1 LYICIGK
8 LQRQWFFSCN
18 TNIYSMKLKAGLLL
32 VIVAVITLEATF
44 IIQYHYSQKEIK
56 KEASLRAAGELKSA
70 ENKIMDVVNQAE
82 AAVRNSIWVAEWCLE
97 TPDSLERIPQ
107 RIVSE
112 NPVVVGSTMALVPG
126 YNEKYPFYA
135 PYAMRDLETGEMRML
150 SLATKEYDYPS
161 SEWFTKPI
169 EMDDSYWSEPYF
181 DENGGDILMT
191 TFSMPVKDRNGKIA
205 AVVTADISLEWLSEL
220 IERMKVYPNAF
231 NMVVSRNGNI
241 MVCTVENL
249 IMKATINQIASESDD
264 YEALDRVN
272 KAMLAGQYGEMP
284 VKYQGEINHVY
295 FAPVERTGWSLSI
308 VLPEKEL
315 YSGVRRMGVIVQLLQ
330 LLGLAMIIIILRVVA
345 RNRAKY
351 QRINE
356 QKERIEN
363 ELHIAREIQMAMIP
377 KTFPAFPERKDL
389 DLAASIIPAK
399 EVGGDLY
406 DFFIRDEK
414 LFFCIGDVS
423 GKGIPA
429 SLVMAVTRS
438 LFRAIS
444 AHEDSPAKIVTSMND
459 SISDANDSNMFVTF
473 FCGVLDL
480 SAGQLRYC
488 NAGHNPPMILTD
500 AIRMLPVEPN
510 LPLGIIKGMDFI
522 EQETPFIF
530 DDALFLYT
538 DGLSEAENA
547 AQEQFGEA
555 RIEKALHGRKRSADH
570 LENIKQQVSLFVGEA
585 PQSDDLTMLFIHYM
599 VHNVPAQ
606 QERHLELHND
616 IKQISRLAEFIDTIA
631 KEKQL
636 DESLAMNL
644 NLALEEAVTNVIL
657 YAYPDGTDGLVD
669 LEAILKEHTLQFI
682 LTDSGV
688 PFDPT
693 TAPEADITLSA
704 DERPIGGL
712 GIYMVRKMMDEVYYQ
727 RHDDKNVLTMIKNI

>member
-1 LYICIGK
+1 
-8 LQRQWFFSCN
+8 
-18 TNIYSMKLKAGLLL
+18 MKLKAGLLL
-32 VIVAVITLEATF
+32 VIVAVFTLEATF
-44 IIQYHYSQKEIK
+44 IIQYHYSQREIK
-56 KEASLRAAGELKSA
+56 KEASLRAASELKSA

-97 TPDSLERIPQ
+97 TPDSLKRIPQ

-126 YNEKYPFYA
+126 YSEKYPLYA
-135 PYAMRDLETGEMRML
+135 PYAMRDGETGKIKML
-150 SLATKEYDYPS
+150 SLATEEYDYPS

-169 EMDDSYWSEPYF
+169 ELDDSYWSEPYF

-191 TFSMPVKDRNGKIA
+191 TFSMPVKDKNGKIA
-205 AVVTADISLEWLSEL
+205 AVVTADISLEWLAEL

-241 MVCTVENL
+241 MVCTVESL
-249 IMKATINQIASESDD
+249 IMKATIDQIASESDD

-308 VLPEKEL
+308 VLPEKDL
-315 YSGVRRMGVIVQLLQ
+315 YSGVRRMGVNVQLLQ
-330 LLGLAMIIIILRVVA
+330 LLGLAMIVIILRVVA

-351 QRINE
+351 QKINE

-363 ELHIAREIQMAMIP
+363 ELHIAREIQMSMIP
-377 KTFPAFPERKDL
+377 KTFPPFPERKDL

-438 LFRAIS
+438 LFRAMS
-444 AHEDSPAKIVTSMND
+444 AHEDSPAKIVTLMNNTM
-459 SISDANDSNMFVTF
+459 SEANERSMFVTF

-480 SAGQLRYC
+480 SAGKLRYC
-488 NAGHNPPMILTD
+488 NAGHNPPVILTD
-500 AIRMLPVEPN
+500 AIRVLPVEPN
-510 LPLGIIKGMDFI
+510 LPLGIMKGMDFI
-522 EQETPFIF
+522 EQEMPFLY

-547 AQEQFGEA
+547 TQEQFGED
-555 RIEKALHGRKRSADH
+555 RIEKALHGRKRSSDH
-570 LENIKQQVSLFVGEA
+570 LENIKQQVSQFVGEA
-585 PQSDDLTMLFIHYM
+585 PQSDDLTMLFIHYLAH
-599 VHNVPAQ
+599 VVPAQ

-616 IKQISRLAEFIDTIA
+616 IKQISLLAEFIETIA
-631 KEKQL
+631 EEKQL
-636 DESLAMNL
+636 DETLAMNL

-657 YAYPDGTDGLVD
+657 YAYPKGTDGLVD
-669 LEAILKEHTLQFI
+669 IEAILKEHSLEFI
-682 LTDSGV
+682 ITDSGV

-693 TAPEADITLSA
+693 AAPEADVTLSA

-712 GIYMVRKMMDEVYYQ
+712 GIFMVRKLMDELHYQ
-727 RHDDKNVLTMIKNI
+727 RLDGKNVLKMTKNI